1 MAVGEKWHRDT
12 HCAQQNHIVHADAD
26 QTRIIQ
32 SWNGD
37 FAGFKC
43 KEQSKNE
50 QQAVEGVKHDYPHGE
65 MRPYALLPVKNCLVI
80 TIVRDLWKKKSNI
93 INKEPSNILIF

>member
-1 MAVGEKWHRDT
+1 MAAGEKRHRNTD
-12 HCAQQNHIVHADAD
+12 CAQENHIIDADAD

-43 KEQSKNE
+43 KEQSKDE
-50 QQAVEGVKHDYPHGE
+50 
-65 MRPYALLPVKNCLVI
+65 
-80 TIVRDLWKKKSNI
+80 
-93 INKEPSNILIF
+93 